1 MKNLFAFGIAV
12 LCAVGTCFAAQQGA
26 IVNGEYV
33 ITVAAGDPDVTLN
46 ADDATA
52 LGTTVN
58 LVKKELTAES
68 ILKTTCQHFNIKEK
82 EVQGKSRKADIVQA
96 RQVSMFLCHKYT
108 DLPLSGIGRI
118 IGRRDHSTVAHSCN
132 LIASRIATDKKFRL
146 DMEELE
152 SKLKK
157 A

>member
-58 LVKKELTAES
+58 LVKKGDGRL
-68 ILKTTCQHFNIKEK
+68 
-82 EVQGKSRKADIVQA
+82 IV
-96 RQVSMFLCHKYT
+96 ST
-108 DLPLSGIGRI
+108 DLSAQSWKGAVRVEAGANMPQPP
-118 IGRRDHSTVAHSCN
+118 T
-132 LIASRIATDKKFRL
+132 
-146 DMEELE
+146 
-152 SKLKK
+152 
-157 A
+157 